1 MTIRDF
7 MLLAGLKNSGPT
19 MGRSPAWTTAGVV
32 AAVLLALS
40 GGGSQVAYAHLNAAD
55 LSRPFTK
62 PLGAGA
68 QLVYVSD
75 GRNNLIDIFDRN
87 GRQVGEITTGL
98 NAPAGLFVD
107 ASHNLWVANGGANN
121 VLVFP
126 RGSTAPTQTLTD
138 PNQPNDVTM
147 CPDGTVYVADI
158 SGAGGIGVYPPGS
171 TKPTRRLEAEVSD
184 VDGFEYFVTCDTSG
198 NVFATGLLGVSP
210 AVGAT
215 GWTGGKQSGYH
226 LLTWNASA
234 GIKATSSGT
243 LLIVGS
249 IDNGS
254 EPGITEFTEKGKPTG
269 NAIGTGSAY
278 WDDIALSRNGKF
290 VFGAVP
296 SLAVCDSSAF
306 PSGAAGRQYA
316 SSNLTQPEGVAVD
329 PGS

>member
-1 MTIRDF
+1 

-138 PNQPNDVTM
+138 PNQPTM
-147 CPDGTVYVADI
+147 
-158 SGAGGIGVYPPGS
+158 
-171 TKPTRRLEAEVSD
+171 
-184 VDGFEYFVTCDTSG
+184 
-198 NVFATGLLGVSP
+198 
-210 AVGAT
+210 
-215 GWTGGKQSGYH
+215 
-226 LLTWNASA
+226 
-234 GIKATSSGT
+234 
-243 LLIVGS
+243 
-249 IDNGS
+249 
-254 EPGITEFTEKGKPTG
+254 
-269 NAIGTGSAY
+269 
-278 WDDIALSRNGKF
+278 
-290 VFGAVP
+290 
-296 SLAVCDSSAF
+296 
-306 PSGAAGRQYA
+306 
-316 SSNLTQPEGVAVD
+316 
-329 PGS
+329 